1 MASFNQDPIGQ
12 TSVDLALDDFSL
24 TISGALPVR
33 THENTVQGDSFQYTR
48 QPVIYLDDLEDVII
62 TDPEVDDR
70 LVYDGTVW
78 RNEAV

>member
-1 MASFNQDPIGQ
+1 MASFNQSPSGQ

-24 TISGALPVR
+24 TISGVLPVR
-33 THENTVQGDSFQYTR
+33 THDHPVSGASFQYTR
-48 QPVIYLDDLEDVII
+48 PPVIYLDDLEDVII
-62 TDPEVDDR
+62 TSPQLDDR